1 MSKQKGLKRDPLDWI
16 GKETEDQPRELPAVP
31 PARGMVGRPATIK
44 REYEKSSQEGL
55 PENWTRA
62 TFILRE
68 DLLAELKSYAY
79 NKKSSLKE
87 IINEAIELY
96 LGAVNK
102 GAKN

>member
-1 MSKQKGLKRDPLDWI
+1 
-16 GKETEDQPRELPAVP
+16 VV
-31 PARGMVGRPATIK
+31 VGRPATIK